1 MTAWRTRLGSFAV
14 KGVAA
19 AVRALPPAS
28 LPVLAWLGGTGWYLL
43 DRRRQRRIAENLRVA
58 FGDALDEAARRRLAR
73 AVFRS
78 MARVPL
84 EVLWFERLL
93 ATPAQQAQRLRYHG
107 TWPSPAP
114 AGVAWGGHLGNW
126 EVLVR
131 AVQTRL
137 GRMRSVARRIDN
149 PGIQELVTRARGGR
163 SEVIDKHG
171 AYRDLVRTVRAGDWV
186 GIVGDQNAG
195 ADGPFIP
202 FFGLAASMHEAPARL
217 ALREGVPLVA
227 LAAVR
232 RPGELL
238 GFDVHAALL
247 HPGGAPSREQAAVTA
262 LLGRMSAWL
271 EAHVRENPAQY
282 NFLHRRWKDRPP
294 GEAAGPHLPAY
305 DHHRP
310 RAPTVP
316 DPAPQG

>member
-1 MTAWRTRLGSFAV
+1 MTDWRTALASAAV
-14 KGVAA
+14 RGVAA
-19 AVRALPPAS
+19 AVRALPPTTV
-28 LPVLAWLGGTGWYLL
+28 PGLAWLGGTGWYLV
-43 DRRRQRRIAENLRVA
+43 DKRRRKRIDENLRVA
-58 FGDALDEAARRRLAR
+58 FGASLSPAARRTRAR

-78 MARVPL
+78 MARVPI

-93 ATPAQQAQRLRYHG
+93 RSPRQRARRLSIGG
-107 TWPSPAP
+107 TWPEPQP

-131 AVQTRL
+131 AVDERL

-149 PGIQELVTRARGGR
+149 PAIQELVTGARGGR

-171 AYRDLVRTVRAGDWV
+171 AYRDLVRTIRGGDWV

-195 ADGPFIP
+195 AQGPFIP
-202 FFGLAASMHEAPARL
+202 FFGLEASMHEAPARL

-232 RPGELL
+232 RDGPVLA
-238 GFDVHAALL
+238 FDVEAEVL
-247 HPGGAPSREQAAVTA
+247 HPGGTSVRDPEAVTA
-262 LLGRMSAWL
+262 LLTRMSTWL
-271 EAHVRENPAQY
+271 EARVRAAPTQY

-294 GEAAGPHLPAY
+294 GEAPGPHLPAY

-310 RAPTVP
+310 PTP
-316 DPAPQG
+316 PPGDPPPQA